1 MGNTTS
7 GRRRVKVD
15 EQYTRPQGLYPD
27 RERDV
32 DAKKLWRLILD
43 GGWFWFIFGVISSE
57 SGAKTHSWW
66 SVSEVSP
73 TAKTKI

>member
-15 EQYTRPQGLYPD
+15 EQYTRPQRLYPD

-32 DAKKLWRLILD
+32 DAKKPRRLILD
-43 GGWFWFIFGVISSE
+43 GG
-57 SGAKTHSWW
+57 
-66 SVSEVSP
+66 
-73 TAKTKI
+73 